1 MNPELR
7 ELFADMK
14 AKCLR
19 ACNRNEKGAALMD
32 AMMKLELYLESDFY
46 ALWKME
52 KEQRQRQMD
61 TIVEMTKMEPKV
73 VVDHSYFG

>member
-1 MNPELR
+1 MNSELR

-32 AMMKLELYLESDFY
+32 AMLKLELYLESDFY

-52 KEQRQRQMD
+52 KEQRQREAM
-61 TIVEMTKMEPKV
+61 VEMKPKV

>member
-1 MNPELR
+1 
-7 ELFADMK
+7 MK
-14 AKCLR
+14 D
-19 ACNRNEKGAALMD
+19 AAETSRIGQI

-52 KEQRQRQMD
+52 KEQRQREAM
-61 TIVEMTKMEPKV
+61 VEMKPKV

>member
-14 AKCLR
+14 VKCLR
-19 ACNRNEKGAALMD
+19 ACNKNEKGAALMD

-52 KEQRQRQMD
+52 KEQRQREAM
-61 TIVEMTKMEPKV
+61 VEMKPKV

>member
-14 AKCLR
+14 AKCLK
-19 ACNRNEKGAALMD
+19 ACNNNEKGSALMD
-32 AMMKLELYLESDFY
+32 AMLKLELYLESDFY

-52 KEQRQRQMD
+52 KEQRQR
-61 TIVEMTKMEPKV
+61 EAMTKMEPKV
-73 VVDHSYFG
+73 VVDHSYFR

>member
-1 MNPELR
+1 MNSELR

-14 AKCLR
+14 VKCLR

-32 AMMKLELYLESDFY
+32 AMLKLELYLESDFY

-52 KEQRQRQMD
+52 KEQRQREAM
-61 TIVEMTKMEPKV
+61 VEMKPKV